1 MLGLRFGRLLVV
13 DRAAQRLQGGGLA
26 RWVCQCDCG
35 QLVDIPGSRLRQGD
49 VKSCGCFR
57 RDRAGGLYRKHGK
70 SKTPQYCMFYDAR
83 KRAAML
89 SLPFDITPEDIVVP
103 ERCPVL
109 DIPLLLVGSRDN
121 RPSLDRI
128 IPASGYTK
136 QNIAV
141 ISFRANRV
149 KSDATADELKR
160 ILGYL
165 ERKNATIP

>member
-1 MLGLRFGRLLVV
+1 
-13 DRAAQRLQGGGLA
+13 
-26 RWVCQCDCG
+26 
-35 QLVDIPGSRLRQGD
+35 
-49 VKSCGCFR
+49 
-57 RDRAGGLYRKHGK
+57 
-70 SKTPQYCMFYDAR
+70 
-83 KRAAML
+83 ML